1 MSLIDYIGRQFHN
14 PQGFGGKLTT
24 WIMNAQNRA
33 LYDATEALLALSGSD
48 KVLDVGFGNGWLLE
62 RISKRY
68 GCELYG
74 IDTSPDSLSFATKR
88 NRRYI
93 QEGRMS
99 LSLADALST
108 GFADTAFSKV
118 YTVNTVYFWD
128 DLDKG
133 LAEMY
138 RILKPGGT
146 FINTLY
152 TKDTL
157 DKLPMT
163 RQGYT
168 KYSLTQL
175 SDVAFPSNHRQ
186 FRAAEHSALYTR
198 KEIYYAKINYKTRTD
213 YRRNYAV

>member
-14 PQGFGGKLTT
+14 PQGFGGRLAT
-24 WIMNAQNRA
+24 WVMNIQNRA
-33 LYDATEALLALSGSD
+33 LYDATEDLLALCDTD

-62 RISKRY
+62 RIAKRY

-74 IDTSPDSLSFATKR
+74 IDTSSDSLSLATKR

-93 QEGRMS
+93 RSGRIT
-99 LSLADALST
+99 LSLADALRT
-108 GFADTAFSKV
+108 GFEDEFFSKV

-128 DLDKG
+128 DLENG
-133 LAEMY
+133 LSEMH
-138 RILKPGGT
+138 RILKPGGL
-146 FINTLY
+146 FVNTLY

-163 RQGYT
+163 RQGYK

-175 SDVAFPSNHRQ
+175 SDASKRCGFSVKPQ
-186 FRAAEHSALYTR
+186 PILGGKALCVIST
-198 KEIYYAKINYKTRTD
+198 KGE
-213 YRRNYAV
+213 